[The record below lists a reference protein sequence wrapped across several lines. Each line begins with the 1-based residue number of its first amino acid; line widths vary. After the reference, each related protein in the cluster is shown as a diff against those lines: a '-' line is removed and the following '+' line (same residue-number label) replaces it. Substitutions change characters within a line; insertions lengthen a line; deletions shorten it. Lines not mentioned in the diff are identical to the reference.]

1 MPGATSVQVL
11 ILSAKGGAS
20 GETKVGI
27 SPGNKKEVGTLRSY
41 FLLRVHGA
49 IASVFTNSFY

>member
-1 MPGATSVQVL
+1 MQVL